1 MHAENALYMRSKR
14 ARDASTREH
23 VGQWLSPHS
32 RQVSSR
38 TTNFSPVVRRSVVG
52 RRRRRTWPRIK
63 LHLDSCI
70 DFSFFNARLV
80 FFSFF
85 LLLLLLLFLLL
96 LFLLPLFSAIL
107 FLSNRASSRPLPSLH
122 TVLEASREDPVSRRN
137 ETGSARE
144 EAKDCAGGV
153 GPIPWRFR
161 AEAASSFPV
170 ERAGSR
176 QNHGVPWRER
186 SSSRRWRENDGK
198 SAVIHGKLGRY
209 CTPGRLNTVRSCFG
223 IFSNRAFSF
232 SPLISIIIQ

>member
-1 MHAENALYMRSKR
+1 MRERERDLKRVPRARGENALYMRSKR

-80 FFSFF
+80 FLSSSPSSFCSSFVPLRPSSFS
-85 LLLLLLLFLLL
+85 LIV
-96 LFLLPLFSAIL
+96 PP
-107 FLSNRASSRPLPSLH
+107 PLPSPPLSTH
-122 TVLEASREDPVSRRN
+122 CTSREDPVSRRN

-144 EAKDCAGGV
+144 EAKDRGADSVAISRGGRIFV
-153 GPIPWRFR
+153 SGRTGRI
-161 AEAASSFPV
+161 EAITTS
-170 ERAGSR
+170 
-176 QNHGVPWRER
+176 PWRER
-186 SSSRRWRENDGK
+186 SSSRR
-198 SAVIHGKLGRY
+198 
-209 CTPGRLNTVRSCFG
+209 
-223 IFSNRAFSF
+223 
-232 SPLISIIIQ
+232 